1 MFLFAYFP
9 YFPSDRADIKVN
21 RLHLFNFWQFKDQYI
36 PNPQI
41 RERMRQFCE
50 LYVDTSQNVL
60 QTMTIAV
67 IDENYE
73 FAVLTDDQMDDIRK
87 YASGILLTSLGKN
100 SDDCGN
106 FHSCCVSEHFLYFFQ
121 EFDLALSYMTYTSGS
136 YVRTKNMASD
146 INKTRFVRPDYV
158 SGTLMH
164 FYDKRLYQAFANAVD
179 AHDATLEYLYTV
191 LDWVK
196 YAFLNSEGYSYES
209 RVVMMATG
217 FEVFFHIPRN
227 DKSKVFAERLEALLG
242 VDGYDI
248 YDEHYNTIQTGLTRT
263 TKMDGA
269 GKVKCYR
276 GNVPINLTVYGWW
289 AREFYDLRSK
299 IVHNGVVQHSDL
311 VNHKDAQYLKVSLR
325 MMLFCFF
332 KLLADKGYVVLHK
345 EADWNSIAI
354 HLEEKDHREIEKSL

>member
-1 MFLFAYFP
+1 
-9 YFPSDRADIKVN
+9 
-21 RLHLFNFWQFKDQYI
+21 
-36 PNPQI
+36 
-41 RERMRQFCE
+41 
-50 LYVDTSQNVL
+50 
-60 QTMTIAV
+60 
-67 IDENYE
+67 
-73 FAVLTDDQMDDIRK
+73 
-87 YASGILLTSLGKN
+87 
-100 SDDCGN
+100 
-106 FHSCCVSEHFLYFFQ
+106 
-121 EFDLALSYMTYTSGS
+121 
-136 YVRTKNMASD
+136 
-146 INKTRFVRPDYV
+146 
-158 SGTLMH
+158 
-164 FYDKRLYQAFANAVD
+164 
-179 AHDATLEYLYTV
+179 
-191 LDWVK
+191 
-196 YAFLNSEGYSYES
+196 
-209 RVVMMATG
+209 MMATG